1 VACSRDLAP
10 IIYAQQEDMG
20 QEIEETRFTAADFQE
35 YAQRLR
41 EETALLED
49 WFSSNIFSARD
60 RMGGFELEAWLIDGN
75 ACPAPVNQEFLK
87 RLDNPMVVP
96 ELARFNVELNDHPQ
110 HLWGSALSRFEASL
124 GATWSRCKQVAA
136 ELDTYL
142 LMIGILPTV
151 REAELSPANMSDM
164 KRYRALNEQV
174 LRLREGQPLELDING
189 RQHLK
194 TTHRSVMLE
203 AATTS
208 FQLHLKVQPQLA
220 VRAYNASIIASA
232 PMVAATANSPYLFGY
247 DLWDETRIPL
257 FEQSVSVGGLAGASH
272 GPMRRVTFGSGY
284 VRNSILECFI
294 ENEQHYPILLPM
306 TFQEGLEQMA
316 HVRLHNGTIWR
327 WNRPLIGFDY
337 DGIPHL
343 RIEHRVVPAGPTIV
357 DAIANAAFYFGMM
370 QALMTLPDP
379 AEQQLPF
386 ATARD
391 NFYLAA
397 HHGLEAH
404 VTWLEGER
412 GTVRALLLD
421 RLLPLARRGLGI
433 LEIDPVD
440 IDKYLGIIEARVAG
454 GKTGTAWQRGYVDHC
469 GGDLAAMTG
478 AYRQHQDSGL
488 PVHEWPWSF

>member
-1 VACSRDLAP
+1 
-10 IIYAQQEDMG
+10 MG
-20 QEIEETRFTAADFQE
+20 QEIEASRFTDADFQE
-35 YAQRLR
+35 YARRLR
-41 EETALLED
+41 EEMTLLQD
-49 WFSSNIFSARD
+49 WFGGNVFSTRD
-60 RMGGFELEAWLIDGN
+60 RMGGFELEAWLIDRDSR
-75 ACPAPVNQEFLK
+75 PAPLNQEFLK

-96 ELARFNVELNDHPQ
+96 ELARFNVELNDYPQ
-110 HLWGSALSRFEASL
+110 HLWGSALGRFEASL
-124 GATWSRCKQVAA
+124 GATWRRCMRVAA
-136 ELDTYL
+136 GLDAQL

-151 REAELSPANMSDM
+151 REAELSPANMSDL

-189 RQHLK
+189 RQHLR
-194 TTHRSVMLE
+194 TAHRSVMLE

-208 FQLHLKVQPQLA
+208 FQLHLKVQPRLA
-220 VRAYNASIIASA
+220 VRAYNASIAASA

-257 FEQSVSVGGLAGASH
+257 FEQSVSTGGLAGASH

-343 RIEHRVVPAGPTIV
+343 RIEHRVIPAGPTIV
-357 DAIANAAFYFGMM
+357 DAIANAALYFGLI
-370 QALMTLPDP
+370 QVLMAMPEP
-379 AEQQLPF
+379 VEQQLPF

-397 HHGLEAH
+397 RHGLDAH

-412 GTVRALLLD
+412 STVRTLLLD
-421 RLLPLARRGLGI
+421 RLLPLARRGLGM
-433 LEIDPVD
+433 LEIDQAD
-440 IDKYLGIIEARVAG
+440 IDKYLGIVEARVAG
-454 GKTGTAWQRGYVDHC
+454 GQTGTAWQRGYVARH
-469 GGDLAAMTG
+469 GDDMGAMTA
-478 AYRQHQDSGL
+478 AYRLHQDDGL
-488 PVHEWPWSF
+488 PVHEWPLE